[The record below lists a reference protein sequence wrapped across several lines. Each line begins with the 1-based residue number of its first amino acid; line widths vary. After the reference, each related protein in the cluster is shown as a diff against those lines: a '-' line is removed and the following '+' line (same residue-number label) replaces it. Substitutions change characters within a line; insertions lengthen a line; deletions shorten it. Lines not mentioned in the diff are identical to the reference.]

1 MALPASGPISMSML
15 RTELLNE
22 GKTTNYELSKIGGLI
37 GSGTNTGSGY
47 VPINRSSTSKPDDNT
62 IPSQISEW
70 YSYDHSA
77 NQNCPTGDVSTPTI
91 RSNYLYY
98 RVNVTGSVGSSSAIT
113 LDSPNNTLSYNIK
126 CRIYTTYP
134 FTNTGTLTGS
144 PVFDGTFTNTT
155 AQVYNYTLS
164 STSQVLHIVI
174 WDEGGSSLNQFNVYA
189 LSTTSCSD
197 ISNQRIIRTSNNDA
211 TLAAASAN
219 SSTLYRLPQD
229 VLLTGFNYV
238 RDDNGSIYSINSTTA
253 IVGALVQNC

>member
-1 MALPASGPISMSML
+1 MPLPASGPISMSML
-15 RTELLNE
+15 RTELQND

-37 GSGTNTGSGY
+37 GSGTTTGSGY

-70 YSYDHSA
+70 YSYNHSA

-98 RVNVTGSVGSSSAIT
+98 RVNVTGSVGNVSTIT

-144 PVFDGTFTNTT
+144 PVFDGLFTNTT
-155 AQVYNYTLS
+155 AQTYNYTLS
-164 STSQVLHIVI
+164 STSQVLYIVI
-174 WDEGGSSLNQFNVYA
+174 WDDGGSNLNQFNVYA

-197 ISNQRIIRTSNNDA
+197 VSNLRVVRTSNNDA
-211 TLAAASAN
+211 TLAAASTN
-219 SSTLYRLPQD
+219 SSALYRLPQD
-229 VLLTGFNYV
+229 TLLTGFTHV
-238 RDDNGSIYSINSTTA
+238 RDDNGSIYAINSVTA
-253 IVGALVQNC
+253 VVGALIQNC